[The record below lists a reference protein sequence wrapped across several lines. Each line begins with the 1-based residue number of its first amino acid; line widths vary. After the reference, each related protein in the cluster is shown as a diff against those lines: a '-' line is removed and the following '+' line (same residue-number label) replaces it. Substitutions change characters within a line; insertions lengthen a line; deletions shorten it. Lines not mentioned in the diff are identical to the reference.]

1 MATARPRAALPAH
14 HSGIL
19 AGTGG
24 AVVVLE
30 GDAIL
35 IDLTV
40 EQTTPHRQV
49 KHFPLAEAL
58 GTALSGL
65 SVAQVGRA

>member
-1 MATARPRAALPAH
+1 MAHKLNRVLVPGSLVR
-14 HSGIL
+14 SYL

-49 KHFPLAEAL
+49 KHFPLA
-58 GTALSGL
+58 
-65 SVAQVGRA
+65 